1 MNCLESRRRLLAA
14 PRERNSA
21 HEEHLV
27 ECGACTKL
35 MAELVE
41 LDRSIERAAAV
52 AVPEALAHRVL
63 LKRRPVGG
71 LRYALAASF
80 AAACLTAAFL
90 GAGVVHAPGF
100 APTAEAVGPSHPAIA
115 AIAQVADEDVEGSYV
130 TTASSDSAEIEQGLK
145 RLGLTL
151 KPGAATAYYVGKCH
165 LSGSGPCERIVLSTP
180 DAHANVMLVPDY
192 PVGDRVLVSDRR
204 MTALVNPAAGGGY
217 IVVADS
223 ARTAKRLEKLLV
235 KG

>member
-14 PRERNSA
+14 PRERDPA
-21 HEEHLV
+21 HEEHLAD
-27 ECGACTKL
+27 CPACTKL
-35 MAELVE
+35 MAELAE

-63 LKRRPVGG
+63 LKRRARGG
-71 LRYALAASF
+71 WHYAAAASL
-80 AAACLTAAFL
+80 AAACISAAFV

-115 AIAQVADEDVEGSYV
+115 AIAQVADEDVESSYA
-130 TTASSDSAEIEQGLK
+130 TTASSDRAEIEQGLK

-151 KPGAATAYYVGKCH
+151 KAGEATAYYVGKCH
-165 LSGSGPCERIVLSTP
+165 VTDSGPCDRIVLSTP
-180 DAHANVMLVPDY
+180 DAHANVMLVPNY
-192 PVGDRVLVSDRR
+192 PMGDRVLVSDRR